1 MFFYYMITLKAN
13 IYISPDQNKN
23 KKLTVHIMAKIK
35 KEKKNIYVYLL
46 CSLIIEQIMAPFH
59 FLVCI
64 NFHLIIP
71 SFFFYYSVIQKC
83 FLQKVNPFFNTYT

>member
-35 KEKKNIYVYLL
+35 KEKKNISMYT
-46 CSLIIEQIMAPFH
+46 
-59 FLVCI
+59 
-64 NFHLIIP
+64 
-71 SFFFYYSVIQKC
+71 YSV
-83 FLQKVNPFFNTYT
+83 L